1 MRIPHGAIVLVL
13 MAAGASPGAAGSI
26 YLAPA
31 RATIGA
37 VKLRPAEDTA
47 KTAYDKMNRPGPV
60 RSPDPYFTLKIGEA
74 YVYRDAKDHSLAY
87 YRPVLRLGAREGTPL
102 AEGVGQLASE
112 LDGFRFRYYKFESG
126 GSPKWADMQ
135 VVVIAERPA
144 EITLEAVQS
153 SWREVT
159 RLLPL
164 PLKLDA
170 GTGVRMILPYPPRT
184 VRFSRLEGT
193 GGTADRRWYYFS
205 TETQPSPADLL
216 TDEDNDAVNETKAR
230 DFASLLTSDLADMP
244 SFQPVLEVRGEYAGW
259 AGSSPLQLRVVSP
272 VSKVQITRKPTKT
285 DVRPPPLIV
294 PAPGLRTLPM
304 RLSPEPVLPSARG
317 SVTTELALAPVRR
330 VLKPAAR
337 VQPVSPV
344 LPPAAVLQPGAI
356 RVLGR
361 LSPRKDVDYTYS
373 KSQGLIARIPIT
385 YPKGKTPDYDY
396 YFLSDSGRFGGPYFT
411 PSAVPERPQRAEP
424 PEGFPGYW
432 YESHWYGKRLVWPAP
447 RRLSLKWNV
456 ESGLR
461 PSCRFS
467 LTSGEEGALTAHLT
481 YDLYPDFSPRALSAA
496 VADLAAKTGE
506 EIELLPFT
514 DVLDANQLVLESGG
528 ALLKDLMADNRVSI
542 AKLSPQTIND
552 AWFRLTVAMPITDW
566 ADFTLFMKLGELGT
580 WDCGIL
586 TGAAEGVAEQASFEL
601 DGDLLDAMGGPVVAA
616 SESYDPE
623 TGGYTVSL
631 ENYGIAPLEIGGL
644 QFLLRGAEETTL
656 DVWFEHGVALPAMGS
671 ASSFDQA
678 EGAGGSVGAQVAVSE
693 SAELKELMDSGDY
706 QSLAVK
712 LTSDMI
718 RPATAPEAA
727 GGADPDILFAFLRSL
742 CYQYIGSSELI
753 QVPVAPA
760 ELSQWLGYRSGRIVL
775 RFQGFVY
782 TSELDLSA
790 TNKVDIRRLPREG
803 AYASAGRPGDADLL
817 EYRAVFTTT
826 EGEVAYLPAQPEG
839 ETQWLTGDISG
850 VTLDMTQAR

>member
-1 MRIPHGAIVLVL
+1 MRIPHGAILLVL
-13 MAAGASPGAAGSI
+13 LAAAAGPAAAGDI

-47 KTAYDKMNRPGPV
+47 KTSYDKMNRPGPV
-60 RSPDPYFTLKIGEA
+60 RSPDPYFTLKIGEG
-74 YVYRDAKDHSLAY
+74 YVYRDAKDNSLAY

-126 GSPKWADMQ
+126 GSPKWASMQ
-135 VVVIAERPA
+135 AVIVAERPD

-153 SWREVT
+153 SWPEVT

-184 VRFSRLEGT
+184 VSFSRLERT
-193 GGTADRRWYYFS
+193 GGTPDRRWYYFS
-205 TETQPSPADLL
+205 TETQPAPPDLL
-216 TDEDNDAVNETKAR
+216 TDADNDALNETKAR

-259 AGSSPLQLRVVSP
+259 GGSSPLQLHMISP
-272 VSKVQITRKPTKT
+272 LSKVQIKRKPASTEG
-285 DVRPPPLIV
+285 RSPRLIV

-304 RLSPEPVLPSARG
+304 RLSSQPLVPTARG
-317 SVTTELALAPVRR
+317 AAAELALAPVGR
-330 VLKPAAR
+330 VLKPPAR
-337 VQPVSPV
+337 VEMVSPV
-344 LPPAAVLQPGAI
+344 RTPKAVLPPGAI

-373 KSQGLIARIPIT
+373 NNQQLTARIPIS
-385 YPKGKTPDYDY
+385 YPKGKTPNYDY

-411 PSAVPERPQRAEP
+411 PSTVPERPQRAEP
-424 PEGFPGYW
+424 PEGFDGYW
-432 YESHWYGKRLVWPAP
+432 YQSHWYGKRLVWPAP
-447 RRLSLKWNV
+447 RGLRLKWNV

-481 YDLYPDFSPRALSAA
+481 YDLYPDFSLRALSAA
-496 VADLAAKTGE
+496 VADLSASTGE

-514 DVLDANQLVLESGG
+514 DVLDANQLALGSGG
-528 ALLKDLMADNRVSI
+528 PILTDLMADNRVSI
-542 AKLSPQTIND
+542 TKLSPQTIDD
-552 AWFRLTVAMPITDW
+552 AWFRLNVAMPIADW
-566 ADFTLFMKLGELGT
+566 ADFTLFMKLGELGA

-586 TGAAEGVAEQASFEL
+586 TGATEGVAEEVSFQL
-601 DGDLLDAMGGPVVAA
+601 DGDLLKAMGGPVVAT

-623 TGGYTVSL
+623 TGGYAVSL

-644 QFLLRGAEETTL
+644 QFLLRGAKETTL
-656 DVWFEHGVALPAMGS
+656 DLWFEESVALPGLGS

-678 EGAGGSVGAQVAVSE
+678 EGAGGSVGAQVSVSD
-693 SAELKELMDSGDY
+693 SAELKGLMDSGDY

-712 LTSDMI
+712 LTGDMVA
-718 RPATAPEAA
+718 PATAPEAA

-760 ELSQWLGYRSGRIVL
+760 ELSQWVGYKSGRIVL

-782 TSELDLSA
+782 TRELDLSA
-790 TNKVDIRRLPREG
+790 ANQVDLRRLPREG

-826 EGEVAYLPAQPEG
+826 EDEVVYLPVQPGG

-850 VTLDMTQAR
+850 VTLAMTQAR

>member
-13 MAAGASPGAAGSI
+13 MTAVAHPAAAGSI
-26 YLAPA
+26 HLAPA

-47 KTAYDKMNRPGPV
+47 KTTYDKMNRPGPV

-74 YVYRDAKDHSLAY
+74 HVYRDAKDHSLAY
-87 YRPVLRLGAREGTPL
+87 YRPILRLGAREDTPL

-126 GSPKWADMQ
+126 GSPKWASMQ
-135 VVVIAERPA
+135 VVVIAEQPA
-144 EITLEAVQS
+144 EVTLETVQS

-170 GTGVRMILPYPPRT
+170 RTGVRMILPYPPRT
-184 VRFSRLEGT
+184 VSFSRLERT
-193 GGTADRRWYYFS
+193 GGTDDRRWHYFS
-205 TETQPSPADLL
+205 TNTQPSPAHLL
-216 TDEDNDAVNETKAR
+216 TDADNDALNETKAR
-230 DFASLLTSDLADMP
+230 DFASLLTSDLTDMP

-259 AGSSPLQLRVVSP
+259 AGSSPLQLRAVAP
-272 VSKVQITRKPTKT
+272 LSKVQIRRKPTKSE
-285 DVRPPPLIV
+285 VRSPRLIV

-304 RLSPEPVLPSARG
+304 RLSPEPVLPSARA
-317 SVTTELALAPVRR
+317 ELALAPTSR
-330 VLKPAAR
+330 VFKPAAR
-337 VQPVSPV
+337 VQRVSPIR
-344 LPPAAVLQPGAI
+344 PPTAILHPSVI

-373 KSQGLIARIPIT
+373 NSQELIARIPIS
-385 YPKGKTPDYDY
+385 YPKGKTPNYDY
-396 YFLSDSGRFGGPYFT
+396 YFLSDSGRFGGPHFT
-411 PSAVPERPQRAEP
+411 PSTVPERPRRAEP
-424 PEGFPGYW
+424 PEGFDGYW

-447 RRLSLKWNV
+447 RRLRLKWNV

-481 YDLYPDFSPRALSAA
+481 YDLYPDFSLRDLSAA
-496 VADLAAKTGE
+496 VADLTATTGE

-514 DVLDANQLVLESGG
+514 DVLDANQLALGSGG
-528 ALLKDLMADNRVSI
+528 PLLQALMDDNRVSI
-542 AKLSPQTIND
+542 AKLSPQTITD

-566 ADFTLFMKLGELGT
+566 ADFTLFMKLGELGA

-586 TGAAEGVAEQASFEL
+586 TGATEGVAEQASFEL
-601 DGDLLDAMGGPVVAA
+601 DGDLLNAMGGPVVAA
-616 SESYDPE
+616 SESYDST
-623 TGGYTVSL
+623 TGGYAVSL

-656 DVWFEHGVALPAMGS
+656 DVWFEEGLALPAMGS

-678 EGAGGSVGAQVAVSE
+678 EGAGGSVGAQVSVSE
-693 SAELKELMDSGDY
+693 SAELKEMMDSGAY
-706 QSLAVK
+706 QTMAVE

-718 RPATAPEAA
+718 RPAAAPEAA

-753 QVPVAPA
+753 QVPVSPA
-760 ELSQWLGYRSGRIVL
+760 ELSQWLGYKSGRIVL

-782 TSELDLSA
+782 TRELDLSA
-790 TNKVDIRRLPREG
+790 TNELDIRRLPREG

-826 EGEVAYLPAQPEG
+826 EDEVVYLPAQPGG